1 MIIILGYIPIIR
13 RVLGILLLM
22 MAVNLYWL
30 LLRPIRAHSMTYIGR
45 WLNQYETVASE
56 SFPLLIIVLRHRV
69 LSSLIMPLRRDT
81 QAPRFIGSIPLIS
94 QRKKCH
100 SREEKSAFP

>member
-1 MIIILGYIPIIR
+1 MGDNHPGIYPLIR

-22 MAVNLYWL
+22 MAVNLYWS

-56 SFPLLIIVLRHRV
+56 SCPY
-69 LSSLIMPLRRDT
+69 
-81 QAPRFIGSIPLIS
+81 
-94 QRKKCH
+94 
-100 SREEKSAFP
+100 